1 MDTQFDNIINQF
13 NENVNNTCN
22 SQPTNQ
28 RNTRCTDNSDIQNG
42 IPIIQDSPMTDFAPT
57 SNTAVP
63 RSKTATTSNQ
73 SSYSLQTQYHGIR
86 SKKPQIVNTSIPPT
100 PLWGQPIYFNEQKS
114 IPIHQPLHKG
124 DTSKPTITCPTPIKM
139 SPQQSEPRIL
149 SFNCKNVKTIAPFIE
164 NMRNQVDIILLQE
177 HWLFDHELN
186 LLDELNSHFCGK
198 GKSIN
203 SGKNTCDLL
212 IKSVRGYG
220 GVAILWDRSID
231 QYVKPIIDGNNRIQ
245 CIELALKNPILLV
258 SAYLP
263 TKAENDKFEEFSE
276 CIDQLFEI
284 IQKYELTHNLVIGGD
299 FNEDISKIN
308 NSRRALKLK
317 KIIDECNMKVDFKG
331 PTFINVKGEEISE
344 IDYFI
349 YKTEVTHKTSRLT
362 DVASNVSDHH
372 PIKITLP
379 CKFLKK
385 EDILESNVQSRI
397 RWDKVDINKYSN
409 IIAQETPMLKEK
421 LQNQQNSVTTT
432 IEQTMEMLS
441 NTAKKCSAQKTY
453 GKNKLKLKL
462 WNPEIKH
469 TLHQNKIAYKNWKN
483 ADRPNDPEHPLVIVK
498 KETRKLF
505 RTELRKEE
513 NKRKHIER
521 DRIITANTQNKRLFY
536 QLIKKQ
542 RNNKNIFINDLHVSD
557 KTYENEE
564 VINGWHN
571 HFKTLAEPI
580 QNSTYDSK
588 HQKLCEVDYQAIKYL
603 CNQASPRIVI
613 KSELI
618 EAIKSINT
626 GKSEDIFGLSI
637 EHILNAGDDFTD
649 FLLYLV
655 NIIIHDK
662 LIPEIIK
669 LGLLSPIF
677 KNKGSKNDSK
687 NYRGIV
693 VLPILCKII
702 EYIARID
709 FRPILLEKQSPLQRG
724 FTPNTSPLNAAIIFE
739 EIYREYTDCNSPFY
753 IDAKSAFDVVII
765 NMLMRKLFLLDI
777 DPATWSIIDELHK
790 NTSCSI
796 KWKNQLSQEFKVY
809 QGVKQGGLLSADL
822 YKLYMES
829 CLIGTH
835 TTSSYIYIEDL
846 LSLYENSTL
855 GCKIGNININA
866 VACADDIALLT
877 DNPYDLQIL
886 VNHALQ
892 YSQLHY
898 YTLQSQKS
906 VIIQVEN
913 KAKKTAN
920 HNWNFNLDNKEMPNL
935 DKSTH
940 LGIIRSTT
948 KSKSDTFNTEQN
960 ITKARRTAYSLLS
973 AGLLPI
979 EAQIDTKSLTLFNN
993 ICRQN
998 NRSKEKQLA
1007 YRQLLIKPDN
1017 SNSWYIAIKKLLYK
1031 YDFSDIIQ
1039 FLDNP
1044 PKKFE
1049 WKNIIQKKVD
1059 LYWIHKIIQNSRSYP
1074 TLTYLNCDIFL
1085 PRKIHPIIDLNN
1097 DNNPSKGALSIAIKL
1112 KLVTGTFMTQSKRAS
1127 FTKSES
1133 PLCKL
1138 CDDEDEDIEHL
1149 LLKCKVLEPIRSP
1162 FINQIE
1168 DNILKDASISFYK
1181 LSTNTQTQ
1189 LIMDCTKLRHQNS
1202 HLLLNRKT
1210 EQLCELISRKLCYAL
1225 HTIRAR
1231 TIKSCIKIHRC
1242 NVSEVEECIAETLK
1256 HAPAQK
1262 DGPRYKKRPETNK
1275 RPADQRAENQN
1286 LE

>member
-1 MDTQFDNIINQF
+1 
-13 NENVNNTCN
+13 
-22 SQPTNQ
+22 
-28 RNTRCTDNSDIQNG
+28 
-42 IPIIQDSPMTDFAPT
+42 
-57 SNTAVP
+57 
-63 RSKTATTSNQ
+63 
-73 SSYSLQTQYHGIR
+73 
-86 SKKPQIVNTSIPPT
+86 
-100 PLWGQPIYFNEQKS
+100 
-114 IPIHQPLHKG
+114 
-124 DTSKPTITCPTPIKM
+124 
-139 SPQQSEPRIL
+139 
-149 SFNCKNVKTIAPFIE
+149 
-164 NMRNQVDIILLQE
+164 
-177 HWLFDHELN
+177 
-186 LLDELNSHFCGK
+186 
-198 GKSIN
+198 
-203 SGKNTCDLL
+203 
-212 IKSVRGYG
+212 
-220 GVAILWDRSID
+220 
-231 QYVKPIIDGNNRIQ
+231 
-245 CIELALKNPILLV
+245 
-258 SAYLP
+258 
-263 TKAENDKFEEFSE
+263 
-276 CIDQLFEI
+276 
-284 IQKYELTHNLVIGGD
+284 
-299 FNEDISKIN
+299 
-308 NSRRALKLK
+308 
-317 KIIDECNMKVDFKG
+317 MKVDFKG

-349 YKTEVTHKTSRLT
+349 YKTEVTHKTSILT

-453 GKNKLKLKL
+453 GKNKLKL
-462 WNPEIKH
+462 
-469 TLHQNKIAYKNWKN
+469 
-483 ADRPNDPEHPLVIVK
+483 R
-498 KETRKLF
+498 
-505 RTELRKEE
+505 
-513 NKRKHIER
+513 
-521 DRIITANTQNKRLFY
+521 RLE
-536 QLIKKQ
+536 
-542 RNNKNIFINDLHVSD
+542 D

-588 HQKLCEVDYQAIKYL
+588 HQKLCDVDYQVIKYL

-753 IDAKSAFDVVII
+753 IALLDAKSAFDVVII

-777 DPATWSIIDELHK
+777 DPATWSLIDELHK

-822 YKLYMES
+822 YKLY
-829 CLIGTH
+829 
-835 TTSSYIYIEDL
+835 IEDL

-866 VACADDIALLT
+866 VACADDIALLS

-898 YTLQSQKS
+898 YTQQPQKS

-973 AGLLPI
+973 AGFHGNNGLDPI
-979 EAQIDTKSLTLFNN
+979 TS
-993 ICRQN
+993 
-998 NRSKEKQLA
+998 
-1007 YRQLLIKPDN
+1007 
-1017 SNSWYIAIKKLLYK
+1017 
-1031 YDFSDIIQ
+1031 
-1039 FLDNP
+1039 
-1044 PKKFE
+1044 
-1049 WKNIIQKKVD
+1049 
-1059 LYWIHKIIQNSRSYP
+1059 
-1074 TLTYLNCDIFL
+1074 
-1085 PRKIHPIIDLNN
+1085 KIHPIIDLNN

-1189 LIMDCTKLRHQNS
+1189 IIMDCTKLRHQNS
-1202 HLLLNRKT
+1202 DLLLNRKT

-1231 TIKSCIKIHRC
+1231 TISMQK
-1242 NVSEVEECIAETLK
+1242 K
-1256 HAPAQK
+1256 HSK
-1262 DGPRYKKRPETNK
+1262 
-1275 RPADQRAENQN
+1275 
-1286 LE
+1286 

>member
-1 MDTQFDNIINQF
+1 MVPQANILNKQLRSYMRKSRFILQQMDTQFDSIINQF

-42 IPIIQDSPMTDFAPT
+42 IPIIQESPMTGFAPT

-73 SSYSLQTQYHGIR
+73 SSYSLQTQYQGIR

-124 DTSKPTITCPTPIKM
+124 YVNQIPQTTTVNKGPYYNNPQHSSQNKYMERKSHLTAPNSFHNMFDQP
-139 SPQQSEPRIL
+139 PQQNQNHFLGIL
-149 SFNCKNVKTIAPFIE
+149 
-164 NMRNQVDIILLQE
+164 
-177 HWLFDHELN
+177 
-186 LLDELNSHFCGK
+186 
-198 GKSIN
+198 
-203 SGKNTCDLL
+203 
-212 IKSVRGYG
+212 
-220 GVAILWDRSID
+220 
-231 QYVKPIIDGNNRIQ
+231 
-245 CIELALKNPILLV
+245 

-284 IQKYELTHNLVIGGD
+284 TQKYELTHNLVIGGD

-317 KIIDECNMKVDFKG
+317 KLIDECNMKVDFKG

-441 NTAKKCSAQKTY
+441 NTAKKCSGQKTY

-521 DRIITANTQNKRLFY
+521 DRIITANTHNKRLFY

-588 HQKLCEVDYQAIKYL
+588 HQKLCDVDYQVIKYL

-677 KNKGSKNDSK
+677 KNKGSKNDCK

-753 IDAKSAFDVVII
+753 IALLDAKSAFDVVII

-822 YKLYMES
+822 YKLY
-829 CLIGTH
+829 
-835 TTSSYIYIEDL
+835 IEDL

-866 VACADDIALLT
+866 VACADDIALLS

-898 YTLQSQKS
+898 YTLQPQKS

-948 KSKSDTFNTEQN
+948 KSKSDTFNIEQN

-973 AGLLPI
+973 AGFHGNNGLDPI
-979 EAQIDTKSLTLFNN
+979 TSVSIYKAYIQPVLT
-993 ICRQN
+993 
-998 NRSKEKQLA
+998 
-1007 YRQLLIKPDN
+1007 
-1017 SNSWYIAIKKLLYK
+1017 
-1031 YDFSDIIQ
+1031 
-1039 FLDNP
+1039 
-1044 PKKFE
+1044 
-1049 WKNIIQKKVD
+1049 
-1059 LYWIHKIIQNSRSYP
+1059 
-1074 TLTYLNCDIFL
+1074 
-1085 PRKIHPIIDLNN
+1085 KIHPIIDLNN

-1168 DNILKDASISFYK
+1168 DNILKDAPISFYK

-1202 HLLLNRKT
+1202 GLLLNRKT

-1225 HTIRAR
+1225 HSIRAR
-1231 TIKSCIKIHRC
+1231 TISMQK
-1242 NVSEVEECIAETLK
+1242 K
-1256 HAPAQK
+1256 HSK
-1262 DGPRYKKRPETNK
+1262 
-1275 RPADQRAENQN
+1275 
-1286 LE
+1286 